1 MINARS
7 AHKANQKTASVNS
20 SDFYIN
26 PLTNYH
32 KSDDVVMTHKKM
44 KKRKIV
50 RHKKHYTIALLY
62 HYVPEEIT
70 DTYFSKEHALVDNQT
85 DEIVHYMHRLFQR
98 RGFRVQVIKVAPD
111 DLSGLKHLKADFVFN
126 LVDSKKMELE
136 IARILG
142 RLKIPYSGSSFRAI
156 QTSNNKLKT
165 KRVFEKNLLPT
176 PTYTVIQR
184 SDRISRRLLPG
195 KFPIIVKPAFEH
207 CSIGITDHSI
217 AVNYEHFKH
226 IVQHLRQK
234 HKQTLLAEEFIPGK
248 ELQVTVLETP
258 TKTYALPI
266 AEIAFRGKIKN
277 KWNIYGFDEKWAKH
291 TPMYKSCHFVAPPK
305 KLRDDIDTQIKKDS
319 IRAFYSL
326 GLRDYAR
333 FDLRYN
339 PKLKRWFFLE
349 ANANAGF
356 DPNPRDAMTASIE
369 AHGMTL
375 DDFVLQIV
383 RNSLH

>member
-1 MINARS
+1 MRHQIKHRA
-7 AHKANQKTASVNS
+7 
-20 SDFYIN
+20 
-26 PLTNYH
+26 
-32 KSDDVVMTHKKM
+32 
-44 KKRKIV
+44 KKR
-50 RHKKHYTIALLY
+50 TIALLY
-62 HYVPEEIT
+62 HYVPETIT
-70 DTYFSKEHALVDNQT
+70 DAYFSKEHALVDNQT
-85 DEIVHYMHRLFQR
+85 DDIVRYMKRLFHR
-98 RGFRVQVIKVAPD
+98 RGYNVQVIKVAPD
-111 DLSGLKHLKADFVFN
+111 DLSGLKELKADFVFN

-136 IARILG
+136 VARILG
-142 RLKIPYSGSSFRAI
+142 RLHIPYSGSSFKAI

-165 KRVFEKNLLPT
+165 KHMFEKNALPT
-176 PTYTVIQR
+176 PKYTVIHKH
-184 SDRISRRLLPG
+184 DRISRRLLPG

-207 CSIGITDHSI
+207 CSIGITNNSI
-217 AVNYEHFKH
+217 ATTYEQFKRL
-226 IVQHLRQK
+226 VQHMRKK
-234 HKQTLLAEEFIPGK
+234 HHQSLLAEEFIAGK

-277 KWNIYGFDEKWAKH
+277 KWNIYGFDEKWTKNLAV
-291 TPMYKSCHFVAPPK
+291 YRSCHFIAPPK
-305 KLRDDIDTQIKKDS
+305 QLQGDVDSSIRKDS
-319 IRAFYSL
+319 IRAFYAL

-339 PKLKRWFFLE
+339 TKESQWYFLE

-356 DPNPRDAMTASIE
+356 DPDPRDAMTASIQ